1 MTMADDNP
9 PSKRPPYKKR
19 SSSISAPACASLE
32 TIVNPPS
39 ESGTPDSGTPGN
51 RRRRPATRSQSA
63 RITAPRSV
71 RRKPQLSP
79 STLQDSRNHCTS
91 EPRLNDSETPPP
103 QKRRGS
109 QRRSTQ
115 NTASRKSN
123 AFLDVP
129 QLNIQNLQI
138 DDKDQDDNYRLRT
151 FSCSKQGI
159 VNRGDS
165 FRRRRSRSNSLAPTS
180 PVYAPEEVL
189 PPNNGPIDSFYV
201 AMIGAAGVGKAALL
215 SQFRSSECINAYDT
229 RESTGPQ
236 SISIILNGEESELK
250 IFTDCTGNKDEMI
263 KADAYILVYS
273 VVDKST
279 FSRAEQI
286 LNMLHDM
293 DLTRTRP
300 VILVA
305 NKIDLARSR
314 AVSSQDGKCLA
325 CTHRIK
331 FIEVSV
337 AINHNVDELLA
348 GVLSQIRLK
357 KEQCA
362 TQGCIEPSSAHWYK
376 SRNVVRASMKA
387 RQMITWIFGKE
398 DSKFKNCENLQVL

>member
-115 NTASRKSN
+115 NT
-123 AFLDVP
+123 
-129 QLNIQNLQI
+129 
-138 DDKDQDDNYRLRT
+138 
-151 FSCSKQGI
+151 GI

>member
-1 MTMADDNP
+1 
-9 PSKRPPYKKR
+9 
-19 SSSISAPACASLE
+19 
-32 TIVNPPS
+32 
-39 ESGTPDSGTPGN
+39 
-51 RRRRPATRSQSA
+51 
-63 RITAPRSV
+63 
-71 RRKPQLSP
+71 
-79 STLQDSRNHCTS
+79 
-91 EPRLNDSETPPP
+91 
-103 QKRRGS
+103 
-109 QRRSTQ
+109 
-115 NTASRKSN
+115 
-123 AFLDVP
+123 
-129 QLNIQNLQI
+129 
-138 DDKDQDDNYRLRT
+138 
-151 FSCSKQGI
+151 
-159 VNRGDS
+159 
-165 FRRRRSRSNSLAPTS
+165 
-180 PVYAPEEVL
+180 
-189 PPNNGPIDSFYV
+189 
-201 AMIGAAGVGKAALL
+201 
-215 SQFRSSECINAYDT
+215 
-229 RESTGPQ
+229 
-236 SISIILNGEESELK
+236 
-250 IFTDCTGNKDEMI
+250 
-263 KADAYILVYS
+263 
-273 VVDKST
+273 
-279 FSRAEQI
+279 
-286 LNMLHDM
+286 MLHDM